1 MSKKRKNVEKSKQR
15 ILQKQRLFDIRL
27 YCDDGFSGTNFVRP
41 DFKRMIND
49 AKDGK
54 INTIIVKDLSR
65 FRRNYLKVG
74 AYIREIFPEM
84 GIRFI
89 AI

>member
-1 MSKKRKNVEKSKQR
+1 MSKKNVKKVNGEYCKNNGFL
-15 ILQKQRLFDIRL
+15 IYDF
-27 YCDDGFSGTNFVRP
+27 YCDDGFSGTNFERP

-74 AYIREIFPEM
+74 AYISEIFPEM